1 MAITAAQVKEL
12 REKTGAG
19 MMDCKKALTECEGDI
34 AKAVDWLREKGIAKS
49 AKKEG
54 RIAAEGLTRVA
65 TKGNTGILFEVNS
78 ETDFVAKNEKFQNFV
93 NEVARTILNS
103 NAKTNEEALALPC
116 EDGTLNDAVTNMTAT
131 IGEKISFRRFTLLE
145 KSDDQ
150 NFGAYIH
157 MGGKISVLTLLD
169 GANEE
174 VAKDVSMH
182 AAAMRPEYVK
192 KEQVPEEQVEHEK
205 KILTEQAIAEGKPA
219 NIAEKMVMGRIN
231 KFYKEICLEE
241 QEFVKDNSVSVAK
254 YVSNNGG
261 KIIDVIRYEVGEGLE
276 KRQENFAEEVA
287 AQMNGE

>member
-1 MAITAAQVKEL
+1 MNAKLIKEL
-12 REKTGAG
+12 RDISGAG
-19 MMDCKKALTECEGDI
+19 MMDCKKALEENDNDIKKATE
-34 AKAVDWLREKGIAKS
+34 WLREKGIAKA
-49 AKKEG
+49 AKKAG
-54 RIAAEGLTRVA
+54 RIAAEGLSTVI
-65 TKGNTGILFEVNS
+65 TEGNKAVILEINC

-103 NAKTNEEALALPC
+103 NAKTKEEALALPC

-261 KIIDVIRYEVGEGLE
+261 KIVDVIRYEVGEGLE

>member
-1 MAITAAQVKEL
+1 MNASLIREL
-12 REKTGAG
+12 RDISGAG
-19 MMDCKKALTECEGDI
+19 MMDCKKALEENDNDIKKATE
-34 AKAVDWLREKGIAKS
+34 WLREKGIAKA
-49 AKKEG
+49 AKKAG
-54 RIAAEGLTRVA
+54 RIAAEGLSTVI
-65 TKGNTGILFEVNS
+65 TEGNKAVILEINC

-103 NAKTNEEALALPC
+103 NAKTNEEALALHC
-116 EDGTLNDAVTNMTAT
+116 KEGTLNDAVTNMTAT

-145 KSDDQ
+145 KKDNE

-157 MGGKISVLTLLD
+157 MGGKISVLTLLE
-169 GANEE
+169 GASEE

-192 KEQVPEEQVEHEK
+192 KDQVPEEQVEHEK
-205 KILTEQAIAEGKPA
+205 KILTEEAIAEGKPA

-231 KFYKEICLEE
+231 KFFKEICLEE
-241 QEFVKDNSVSVAK
+241 QEFVKDNSVSVSK

>member
-1 MAITAAQVKEL
+1 
-12 REKTGAG
+12 
-19 MMDCKKALTECEGDI
+19 MMDCKKALEENDNDIKKATE
-34 AKAVDWLREKGIAKS
+34 WLREKGIAKA
-49 AKKEG
+49 AKKAG
-54 RIAAEGLTRVA
+54 RIAAEGLSTVI
-65 TKGNTGILFEVNS
+65 TEGNKAVILEINC
-78 ETDFVAKNEKFQNFV
+78 ETDFVARNEVFQKV
-93 NEVARTILNS
+93 ASDVARTILNS

-261 KIIDVIRYEVGEGLE
+261 KIVDVIRYEVGEGLE

>member
-1 MAITAAQVKEL
+1 MNAKLIKEL
-12 REKTGAG
+12 RDISGAG
-19 MMDCKKALTECEGDI
+19 MMDCKKALEENDNDIKKATE
-34 AKAVDWLREKGIAKS
+34 WLREKGIAKA
-49 AKKEG
+49 AKKAG
-54 RIAAEGLTRVA
+54 RIAAEGLSTVI
-65 TKGNTGILFEVNS
+65 TEGNKAVILEINC

-182 AAAMRPEYVK
+182 AAAMRPEYIK

-261 KIIDVIRYEVGEGLE
+261 KIVDVIRYEVGEGLE

>member
-1 MAITAAQVKEL
+1 MNAKLIKEL
-12 REKTGAG
+12 RDISGAG
-19 MMDCKKALTECEGDI
+19 MMDCKKALEENDNDIKKATE
-34 AKAVDWLREKGIAKS
+34 WLREKGIAKA
-49 AKKEG
+49 AKKAG
-54 RIAAEGLTRVA
+54 RIAAEGLSTVI
-65 TKGNTGILFEVNS
+65 TDGNKAVILEINC

-169 GANEE
+169 GASEE

>member
-1 MAITAAQVKEL
+1 MNAKLIKEL
-12 REKTGAG
+12 RDISGAG
-19 MMDCKKALTECEGDI
+19 MMDCKKALEENDNDIKKATE
-34 AKAVDWLREKGIAKS
+34 WLREKGIAKA
-49 AKKEG
+49 AKKAG
-54 RIAAEGLTRVA
+54 RIAAEGLSTVI
-65 TKGNTGILFEVNS
+65 TEGNKAVILEINC

-174 VAKDVSMH
+174 IAKDVSMH

-261 KIIDVIRYEVGEGLE
+261 QIVDVIRYEVGEGLE

>member
-1 MAITAAQVKEL
+1 MNAKLIKEL
-12 REKTGAG
+12 RDISGAG
-19 MMDCKKALTECEGDI
+19 MMDCKKALEENDNDIKKATE
-34 AKAVDWLREKGIAKS
+34 WLREKGIAKA
-49 AKKEG
+49 AKKAG
-54 RIAAEGLTRVA
+54 RIAAEGLSTVI
-65 TKGNTGILFEVNS
+65 TEGNKAVILEINC

>member
-1 MAITAAQVKEL
+1 MNAKLIKEL
-12 REKTGAG
+12 RDISGAG
-19 MMDCKKALTECEGDI
+19 MMDCKKALEENDNDIKKATE
-34 AKAVDWLREKGIAKS
+34 WLREKGIAKA
-49 AKKEG
+49 AKKAG
-54 RIAAEGLTRVA
+54 RIAAEGLSTVI
-65 TKGNTGILFEVNS
+65 TEGNKAVILEINC

-145 KSDDQ
+145 KSDDK

>member
-1 MAITAAQVKEL
+1 MNAKLIKEL
-12 REKTGAG
+12 RDISGAG
-19 MMDCKKALTECEGDI
+19 MMDCKKALEENDNYIKKATE
-34 AKAVDWLREKGIAKS
+34 WLREKGIAKA
-49 AKKEG
+49 AKKAG
-54 RIAAEGLTRVA
+54 RIAAEGLSTVI
-65 TKGNTGILFEVNS
+65 TEGNKAVILEINC

-150 NFGAYIH
+150 NFGEYIH

-261 KIIDVIRYEVGEGLE
+261 QIVDVIRYEVGEGLE

>member
-1 MAITAAQVKEL
+1 MNASLIREL
-12 REKTGAG
+12 RDISGAG
-19 MMDCKKALTECEGDI
+19 MMDCKKALEENDNDIKKATE
-34 AKAVDWLREKGIAKS
+34 WLREKGIAKA
-49 AKKEG
+49 AKKAG
-54 RIAAEGLTRVA
+54 RIAAEGLSTVI
-65 TKGNTGILFEVNS
+65 TEGNKAVILEINC

-93 NEVARTILNS
+93 NEVARTILTS

-116 EDGTLNDAVTNMTAT
+116 KEGTLNDAVTNMTAT

-145 KSDDQ
+145 KKDNE

-157 MGGKISVLTLLD
+157 MGGKISVLTLLE
-169 GANEE
+169 GASEE

-192 KEQVPEEQVEHEK
+192 KDQVPEEQVEHEK
-205 KILTEQAIAEGKPA
+205 KILTEEAIAEGKPA

-231 KFYKEICLEE
+231 KFFKEICLEE
-241 QEFVKDNSVSVAK
+241 QEFVKDNSVSVSK

>member
-1 MAITAAQVKEL
+1 MNAKLIKEL
-12 REKTGAG
+12 RDISGAG
-19 MMDCKKALTECEGDI
+19 MMDCKKALEENDNDIKKATE
-34 AKAVDWLREKGIAKS
+34 WLREKGIAKA
-49 AKKEG
+49 AKKAG
-54 RIAAEGLTRVA
+54 RIAAEGLSTVI
-65 TKGNTGILFEVNS
+65 TEGNKAVILEINC

-131 IGEKISFRRFTLLE
+131 IGEKISFRRFALLE

-169 GANEE
+169 GASEE

-261 KIIDVIRYEVGEGLE
+261 QIVDVIRYEVGEGLE

>member
-1 MAITAAQVKEL
+1 MNAKLIKEL
-12 REKTGAG
+12 RDISGAG
-19 MMDCKKALTECEGDI
+19 MMDCKKALEENDNDIKKATE
-34 AKAVDWLREKGIAKS
+34 WLREKGIAKA
-49 AKKEG
+49 AKKAG
-54 RIAAEGLTRVA
+54 RIAAEGLSTVI
-65 TKGNTGILFEVNS
+65 TEGNKAVILEINC

-261 KIIDVIRYEVGEGLE
+261 QIVDVIRYEVGEGLE

>member
-1 MAITAAQVKEL
+1 MNAKLIKEL
-12 REKTGAG
+12 RDISGAG
-19 MMDCKKALTECEGDI
+19 MMDCKKALEENDNDIKKATE
-34 AKAVDWLREKGIAKS
+34 WLREKGIAKA
-49 AKKEG
+49 AKKAG
-54 RIAAEGLTRVA
+54 RIAAEGLSTVI
-65 TKGNTGILFEVNS
+65 TEGNKAVILEINC

-205 KILTEQAIAEGKPA
+205 KILTEQAIAEGKPT

-261 KIIDVIRYEVGEGLE
+261 QIVDVIRYEVGEGLE

>member
-1 MAITAAQVKEL
+1 MNAKLIKEL
-12 REKTGAG
+12 RDISGAG
-19 MMDCKKALTECEGDI
+19 MMDCKKALEENDNDIKKATE
-34 AKAVDWLREKGIAKS
+34 WLREKGIAKA
-49 AKKEG
+49 AKKAG
-54 RIAAEGLTRVA
+54 RIAAEGLSTVI
-65 TKGNTGILFEVNS
+65 TEGNKAVILEINC

-192 KEQVPEEQVEHEK
+192 KEQVPEEQVEQEK

-261 KIIDVIRYEVGEGLE
+261 QIVDVIRYEVGEGLE

>member
-1 MAITAAQVKEL
+1 MNAKLIKEL
-12 REKTGAG
+12 RDISGAG
-19 MMDCKKALTECEGDI
+19 MMDCKKALEENDNDIKKATE
-34 AKAVDWLREKGIAKS
+34 WLREKGIAKA
-49 AKKEG
+49 AKKAG
-54 RIAAEGLTRVA
+54 RIAAEGLSTVI
-65 TKGNTGILFEVNS
+65 TEGNKAVILEINC

-131 IGEKISFRRFTLLE
+131 IGEKISFRRFALLE

-261 KIIDVIRYEVGEGLE
+261 QIVDVIRYEVGEGLE